1 MIERVL
7 VFMARLRTLFRQS
20 ADDAEFGDEME
31 AHLEMLAAKYQSRGM
46 SADEAMRAAR
56 RQFGNV
62 TLLTQKRKEAR
73 TTMFFSHVMRDLRYG
88 VRQLVKTPVF
98 TVVCVLTLA
107 LGVGAN
113 TAVFSVMYAVLAKM
127 LPVHDASKVVYV
139 HTSHLPMGASQSG
152 TDMATSFTYAAYRE
166 LREHSGL
173 QQVIGYIPLST
184 SGKAPVRTGAL
195 PEEAA
200 GDMVSGNY
208 FSGLGVGMELGRGF
222 VRKDEDDHAAV
233 TVISDSF
240 WESHY
245 AGSPDVIGKTLLIKS
260 HPFTIVGV
268 AAKGFEGTE
277 GRLPLD
283 FWIPLQSHPDF
294 NAWGNPADEGTYL
307 TIPRFWCM
315 RLMARIPAGVST
327 QQALAKAQ
335 GIFNHAAY
343 LGIAQKRAG
352 EKTPQLSFFPA
363 KQFDG
368 QDDSFARSLKTLM
381 AMVGL
386 VLVIAMCNVVMLLM
400 ARNANRQREFSIRLA
415 IGAGRK
421 EIARQL
427 LTESF
432 LLVALGGAA
441 AWLFAIGA
449 TRALGS
455 WAQIESNLQPDS
467 VVLWFTLSI
476 LLLLA
481 LIFGLAP
488 LRAAMSSGP
497 DLALRSSAVVSQTS
511 AKKMRA
517 GNAVI
522 VAQIAMCVALLVG
535 AGLLMGTLRNLLNID
550 LGQKTDG
557 LLVFGVRP
565 QHVKTKEESIAFFV
579 ALEQRLR
586 GMPGVEA
593 VSLASNRPGSGWS
606 SNNGGLLI
614 DGHKPNGV
622 EAEQAAFRQNTVGS
636 DFFRTMGVPILQGRD
651 FSDADTASAPEV
663 VIVNETFAKKY
674 VGDVNAVGHVMANTR
689 GAQPRLIVGV
699 VKDHKYTGIME
710 PAMPMR
716 WTAFTQGGLE
726 NELDVEMRVKGDP
739 MTMLPTVRKFM
750 QQINPDTPLL
760 EPMAQ
765 SEVFRQSIAQ
775 QIMFAGLAGCFG
787 VLAVV
792 LIATGLYGTLSYRV
806 SKRSAEIGVR
816 MALGAQRWQMVWMV
830 LRGSLLLTA
839 MGVLIGIPLA
849 IAASR
854 GLASSLYGVGPLD
867 LRSYAFAILG
877 VAIVALAAS
886 GLPAGRAGSVDPSEA
901 LRAE

>member
-1 MIERVL
+1 MIERML
-7 VFMARLRTLFRQS
+7 IFMAKIVAFFRQS
-20 ADDAEFGDEME
+20 EDDVEFREEME
-31 AHLEMLAAKYQSRGM
+31 QHLSLLADKYRSQGM
-46 SADEAMRAAR
+46 RADEAERMAR

-73 TTMFFSHVMRDLRYG
+73 TTMFFANVMRDLRYG

-98 TVVCVLTLA
+98 TIVCVLTLA

-139 HTSHLPMGASQSG
+139 HTSYFPSGAYNSG
-152 TDMATSFTYAAYRE
+152 NFETSFSYAAYRE
-166 LREHSGL
+166 LRDHSGL
-173 QQVIGYIPLST
+173 QDVIGYIPMST
-184 SGKAPVRTGAL
+184 SGKAPVRVGAL

-240 WESHY
+240 WESRY
-245 AGSPDVIGKTLLIKS
+245 ARSPDVIGKTLLIKS

-268 AAKGFEGTE
+268 AVTGFEGTE

-283 FWIPLQSHPDF
+283 FWIPLQSSPDF
-294 NAWGNPADEGTYL
+294 NAWGNPAEDGTYL

-315 RLMARIPAGVST
+315 RLMARIPAGVSP

-335 GIFNHAAY
+335 GIFNQAAY

-386 VLVIAMCNVVMLLM
+386 VLVIAMCNIVMLLM
-400 ARNANRQREFSIRLA
+400 SRNANRQREFSIRLA

-427 LTESF
+427 LTEGF

-441 AWLFAIGA
+441 AWVFAIGA

-455 WAQIESNLQPDS
+455 WAQIESNLQPDA

-488 LRAAMSSGP
+488 LRAAMSSRP
-497 DLALRSSAVVSQTS
+497 DLALRSSSVVSQAS
-511 AKKMRA
+511 AKKVRA

-522 VAQIAMCVALLVG
+522 VMQVAMCVALLVG
-535 AGLLMGTLRNLLNID
+535 AGLLMGTLRNLLHID
-550 LGQKTDG
+550 LGRRLTDC
-557 LLVFGVRP
+557 
-565 QHVKTKEESIAFFV
+565 
-579 ALEQRLR
+579 
-586 GMPGVEA
+586 
-593 VSLASNRPGSGWS
+593 WS
-606 SNNGGLLI
+606 SGF
-614 DGHKPNGV
+614 V
-622 EAEQAAFRQNTVGS
+622 R
-636 DFFRTMGVPILQGRD
+636 RT
-651 FSDADTASAPEV
+651 
-663 VIVNETFAKKY
+663 
-674 VGDVNAVGHVMANTR
+674 
-689 GAQPRLIVGV
+689 
-699 VKDHKYTGIME
+699 
-710 PAMPMR
+710 
-716 WTAFTQGGLE
+716 
-726 NELDVEMRVKGDP
+726 
-739 MTMLPTVRKFM
+739 
-750 QQINPDTPLL
+750 
-760 EPMAQ
+760 
-765 SEVFRQSIAQ
+765 
-775 QIMFAGLAGCFG
+775 
-787 VLAVV
+787 
-792 LIATGLYGTLSYRV
+792 
-806 SKRSAEIGVR
+806 
-816 MALGAQRWQMVWMV
+816 
-830 LRGSLLLTA
+830 
-839 MGVLIGIPLA
+839 
-849 IAASR
+849 
-854 GLASSLYGVGPLD
+854 
-867 LRSYAFAILG
+867 
-877 VAIVALAAS
+877 
-886 GLPAGRAGSVDPSEA
+886 
-901 LRAE
+901 